1 MPVIIY
7 SVLRLGL
14 FALALVGL
22 MLAGMG
28 GWLLILVAALVAW
41 AVSYA
46 LLGSRRD
53 AAALWIAERRA
64 ADRPRFGAGVEAD
77 AAAEDAAAADAAGDG
92 AGVVEPAVEPEP
104 PGAQD
109 G

>member
-22 MLAGMG
+22 WLAGMG
-28 GWLLILVAALVAW
+28 GWLWVLVAALVAW

-46 LLGSRRD
+46 LLGGRRD
-53 AAALWIAERRA
+53 AAARWIAERRGGT
-64 ADRPRFGAGVEAD
+64 RPRFSAGVEAD
-77 AAAEDAAAADAAGDG
+77 AAAEDAASDG
-92 AGVVEPAVEPEP
+92 
-104 PGAQD
+104 
-109 G
+109 

>member
-22 MLAGMG
+22 WLAGMG
-28 GWLLILVAALVAW
+28 GWLLVLVAAVVAW
-41 AVSYA
+41 ALSYA
-46 LLGSRRD
+46 VLGRRRD
-53 AAALWIAERRA
+53 AAARWLAERRGS
-64 ADRPRFGAGVEAD
+64 RPRFSPVLESD
-77 AAAEDAAAADAAGDG
+77 AAAEDAAAERAARG
-92 AGVVEPAVEPEP
+92 APPAPAPLSSDVA
-104 PGAQD
+104 PGPSE